1 MLKKELMLR
10 NPLRLLG
17 QATENSLQKGGFG
30 IVLARAGVGK
40 TSLLVQIALNSL
52 LRNKNVLHI
61 SLNDPVNK
69 VCLWYEEIFRNIA
82 ELYGVKQ
89 FDPVWEDILTH
100 RFIMTFKED
109 AFSIPK
115 LEERMTDLAE
125 QGIFFPQMLIIDG
138 FPFHQSPH
146 PSLEGLK
153 TLTREYKMHVWF
165 TMTTHRHDTHTS
177 EGIPEQ
183 HRHLA
188 EFFDIIIG
196 LQPDMD
202 QIHIKALKG
211 GTTDNSETSFL
222 LDPGTM
228 LVKKKK

>member
-1 MLKKELMLR
+1 MLKKELILR

-17 QATENSLQKGGFG
+17 QATENRLQQGGFG
-30 IVLARAGVGK
+30 MVLARAGVGK
-40 TSLLVQIALNSL
+40 TSLMVQIALNSL

-61 SLNDPVNK
+61 SLDDPVNK

-82 ELYGVKQ
+82 NQYEIKQ
-89 FDPVWEDILTH
+89 LDPVWEDILTH
-100 RFIMTFKED
+100 RFIMTFKVD

-115 LEERMTDLAE
+115 LEERMTELAE

-146 PSLEGLK
+146 HSLERLK
-153 TLTREYKMHVWF
+153 ALAGEYKIHIWF
-165 TMTTHRHDTHTS
+165 TMTTHRHDVHTS

-183 HRHLA
+183 YHRLA
-188 EFFDIIIG
+188 PFFDIIIG

-202 QIHIKALKG
+202 QIHVNALKG
-211 GTTDNSETSFL
+211 GAPDKNLNSFL

-228 LVKKKK
+228 LVKTK